1 MRKKAVILS
10 DQTATAAK
18 RQKTAEH
25 KRKERAKWT
34 AEQWKRHREK
44 SLQYYYKQKATQQ
57 EGKWETICVT
67 FVVVAIIIML
77 VSVLQSYCEAVFFSY
92 LHYPIALL
100 IADLTSFDRIN

>member
-1 MRKKAVILS
+1 MTHARHYVTTLHFTLPRARKAAERVAEVPSLKLSSTPPAQAVRKKAVILS

-44 SLQYYYKQKATQQ
+44 NLQAYY
-57 EGKWETICVT
+57 
-67 FVVVAIIIML
+67 
-77 VSVLQSYCEAVFFSY
+77 
-92 LHYPIALL
+92 
-100 IADLTSFDRIN
+100 N